1 MKTRTFVHRISVIA
15 ASAATL
21 FALNS
26 CDDRPDISGTWTG
39 TPSRMENIV
48 GSSDADATISITF
61 SAPDSKA
68 ETGAVVI
75 SALIDGNQTEM
86 SGENMSYD
94 LSVAATATVK
104 GRWTYEEGEDDDLI
118 LALDLS
124 SLQVQ
129 VDPNGVTFGN
139 DVMTDSSTPMV
150 DSLSAVTAAKWQ
162 NSLTKAMSAKFSEL
176 QKISDIKIHKGGI
189 MSCEISDRDFTF
201 RKAN

>member
-1 MKTRTFVHRISVIA
+1 MKTRTLVHRISVIA
-15 ASAATL
+15 ASAAAL

-26 CDDRPDISGTWTG
+26 CNDRPDISGTWTG

-61 SAPDSKA
+61 SAPDSKS
-68 ETGAVVI
+68 ETGDVVV
-75 SALIDGNQTEM
+75 SALIDGSQTEM
-86 SGENMSYD
+86 TGDDTSYD

-129 VDPNGVTFGN
+129 VDPDGVTFGN
-139 DVMTDSSTPMV
+139 DVMTDSRTPMI
-150 DSLSAVTAAKWQ
+150 DSLSAVAAARWQ
-162 NSLTKAMSAKFSEL
+162 SSLTKAMSAKFSEL